1 MELGA
6 RLKKARESKRLSQNE
21 VSHLLGVSQKTLSN
35 IESGK
40 SIPNIFHLAKMG
52 EIYELDILDFLAK
65 QGLFLTTPP
74 QLPTN
79 PNLETSSELKRLEGL
94 VN

>member
-6 RLKKARESKRLSQNE
+6 RLKKARESKRLSQYE

-40 SIPNIFHLAKMG
+40 SIPNVFLLAKMG
-52 EIYELDILDFLAK
+52 EIYELDILEVLAK
-65 QGLFLTTPP
+65 EGVFLTKNTPP
-74 QLPTN
+74 
-79 PNLETSSELKRLEGL
+79 PNNFRPIPIWKLIQ
-94 VN
+94 N

>member
-1 MELGA
+1 VELGA
-6 RLKKARESKRLSQNE
+6 HLKKASESKRLSQYE
-21 VSHLLGVSQKTLSN
+21 VSHFLGVSQKTLSN

-65 QGLFLTTPP
+65 QGVFLTKNT
-74 QLPTN
+74 LN
-79 PNLETSSELKRLEGL
+79 PIRAIIQN
-94 VN
+94 

>member
-40 SIPNIFHLAKMG
+40 SIPNIFHLAKMS
-52 EIYELDILDFLAK
+52 EIYKLDLLEFLAK
-65 QGLFLTTPP
+65 QGVFLTKN
-74 QLPTN
+74 PTTTITITNFRLN
-79 PNLETSSELKRLEGL
+79 PIWKL
-94 VN
+94 VQN

>member
-6 RLKKARESKRLSQNE
+6 RLKKARESKRLSQYE

-74 QLPTN
+74 PNFRLN
-79 PNLETSSELKRLEGL
+79 PIWKL
-94 VN
+94 VQN

>member
-6 RLKKARESKRLSQNE
+6 RLKKARESKRFSQYE

-40 SIPNIFHLAKMG
+40 SIPNIFHLAKMA

-65 QGLFLTTPP
+65 QGVFLTKNTPP
-74 QLPTN
+74 LISGPSKSGN
-79 PNLETSSELKRLEGL
+79 
-94 VN
+94 

>member
-6 RLKKARESKRLSQNE
+6 RLKKARESKRFSQYE

-40 SIPNIFHLAKMG
+40 SIPNIFHLAKMA

-65 QGLFLTTPP
+65 QGVFLTKNTPP
-74 QLPTN
+74 LNFRPIQIWKLIQN
-79 PNLETSSELKRLEGL
+79 
-94 VN
+94 